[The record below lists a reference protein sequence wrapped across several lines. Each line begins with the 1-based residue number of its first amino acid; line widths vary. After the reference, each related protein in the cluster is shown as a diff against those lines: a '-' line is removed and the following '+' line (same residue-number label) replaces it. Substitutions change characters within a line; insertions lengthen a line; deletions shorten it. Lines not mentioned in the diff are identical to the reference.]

1 MPNAIIE
8 TLKGDTENGEK
19 YYIYPVTLE
28 SAVVD
33 NNGTSLA
40 TKLENIN
47 SLANRAITSATVPV
61 SAWTANENIYTA
73 TITGLSLDTNANYEI
88 AFNHSVLSNEAY
100 LSLASCF
107 IVPSAYTNTTL
118 TLKALSAQPTDEFSI
133 LILKR

>member
-40 TKLENIN
+40 TKLENISN
-47 SLANRAITSATVPV
+47 LTNTITTVFVPA
-61 SAWTANENIYTA
+61 SSWSSSGEIYTT
-73 TITGLSLDTNANYEI
+73 TITGLTLDTESNYEI
-88 AFNHSVLSNEAY
+88 AFNHTDLADDVY

-107 IVPSAYTNTTL
+107 IVPSSYTESTL
-118 TLKALSAQPTDEFSI
+118 TLKALSAQPAYDFYV
-133 LILKR
+133 LIIRR